1 MIEST
6 RRIIPFDATDCDPHE
21 LLTVAEAAVEH
32 RTTKQTIRNKIAAGM
47 PSRRGERR
55 KGAAGRRNVIYI
67 DAEDLKD
74 WMNR

>member
-1 MIEST
+1 MTEST
-6 RRIIPFDATDCDPHE
+6 RRIIPFDCTDCDPPE
-21 LLTVAEAAVEH
+21 LLTVEEAAD
-32 RTTKQTIRNKIAAGM
+32 RYNTTGQTVRNKIAAGM